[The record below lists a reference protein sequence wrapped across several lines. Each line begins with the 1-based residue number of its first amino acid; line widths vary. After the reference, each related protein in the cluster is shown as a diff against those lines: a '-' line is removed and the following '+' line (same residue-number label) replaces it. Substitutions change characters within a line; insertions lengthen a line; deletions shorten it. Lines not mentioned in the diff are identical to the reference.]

1 MTKFKHV
8 FQLLIFTAI
17 ASANMHADDTKNI
30 LKDSI
35 PTNWTYNEYFCPES
49 PDTDQWWRTFD
60 DTMLDT
66 LITAGIKNN
75 YNISMA
81 MRRIKMAQCQLNITR
96 SGYYPSLELS
106 AGWTKNRSSGLTT
119 SREGVTT
126 TIDYFSG
133 AITASWEIDVFG
145 KITAATRQNKEQIN
159 MSRAEHAGMMLTVAS
174 EIASTYFQLRVWQ
187 AELAV
192 ANEHST
198 RQQKIV
204 KITEVRHETG
214 LASMLDVT
222 QAREVYFSTR
232 AMIPVLE
239 NSIETAIKSLCLL
252 IGEYP
257 SEIADK
263 LKKPRHIP
271 KYTQLVSSSI
281 PAELLRRRP
290 DVVEAEKNVAA
301 NAAALGVAKKEF
313 LPTLSING
321 SIGSAAHSAGDLF
334 KKNSITYS
342 IAPQLTWTIFDGF
355 SRKATVANARENMMV
370 SIDNYNLTVMTAV
383 EEVENSMSAYISTL
397 KHINAIEKILEQSNK
412 SYELS
417 LDLYKSSLSPF
428 NNVVTAQL
436 NVLENMNSLIVAQ
449 GQALTSLVNLYKALG
464 GGWQGL

>member
-8 FQLLIFTAI
+8 FQLLVFITI
-17 ASANMHADDTKNI
+17 TSADMYAGDIKN
-30 LKDSI
+30 LLNDSI
-35 PTNWTYNEYFCPES
+35 PGNWNYNEYFSPES
-49 PDTDQWWRTFD
+49 PDTDQWWRIFN

-66 LITAGIKNN
+66 LIDTGIKNN
-75 YNISMA
+75 YNISMS
-81 MRRIKMAQCQLNITR
+81 MRRINMSRNQLDITR
-96 SGYYPSLELS
+96 AGYYPSLGLS
-106 AGWTKNRSSGLTT
+106 AGWNKNRSSGMTT
-119 SREGVTT
+119 SRNVPPT

-133 AITASWEIDVFG
+133 TITASWEIDVFG
-145 KITAATRQNKEQIN
+145 KITAVARQNKEQIKI
-159 MSRAEHAGMMLTVAS
+159 SRAEHAGIMLT
-174 EIASTYFQLRVWQ
+174 IASQIATTYFQLRVWQ

-192 ANEHST
+192 ANEHSA
-198 RQQKIV
+198 RQNKIV
-204 KITEVRHETG
+204 RITEARHEAG

-222 QAREVYFSTR
+222 QAREVYFSTQ

-257 SEIADK
+257 SEIAGK
-263 LKKPRHIP
+263 LKEPRP
-271 KYTQLVSSSI
+271 LPQYSQLVSSSV

-321 SIGSAAHSAGDLF
+321 SIGAAAHHASDFF
-334 KKNSITYS
+334 KKDAMTYS

-355 SRKATVANARENMMV
+355 SRKSTVANARENMMT

-383 EEVENSMSAYISTL
+383 EEVENSMSSYISIL
-397 KHINAIEKILEQSNK
+397 KHINAIEKVLKQSNK